1 MECRSVLWAAVAL
14 FGMALPSLAHS
25 VDVRRIPVAAAE
37 KYQLTDPWYAKY
49 SEVRGIPVVGS
60 AGVDDRTLGLA
71 RRTVARVLATVPHD
85 TVRQLRQA
93 NFRIAVIAR
102 GETISAVP
110 GARDRLGP
118 DADRLYWGGF
128 GATRHWPLCVA
139 TEANLADRVGEEN
152 LLVYGL
158 ATSIAE
164 LALQPGNPSFAPTL
178 DKAYAHAMKNRLWAN
193 SYAGANTDSYW
204 AEGVQSYFDANR
216 EGSRGGDGIHGR
228 INTRRELRAHD
239 PRLYRLIADEFGP
252 GR

>member
-1 MECRSVLWAAVAL
+1 MEYRLGLWAAVAL
-14 FGMALPSLAHS
+14 FAMALPSPLRAAE
-25 VDVRRIPVAAAE
+25 VPATAAE

-60 AGVDDRTLGLA
+60 AAVDDRTLRLA
-71 RRTVARVLATVPHD
+71 RRTVARVLATVPRD

-93 NFRIAVIAR
+93 NFRIAIIAR

-118 DADRLYWGGF
+118 DADRRYWGGF
-128 GATRHWPLCVA
+128 GATPHWPLCVA
-139 TEANLADRVGEEN
+139 TEANLADRAGEEN
-152 LLVYGL
+152 LLVYSL

-164 LALQPGNPSFAPTL
+164 LALRPGERSFAPAL
-178 DKAYAHAMKNRLWAN
+178 DKAYAHAATNRLWAN
-193 SYAGANTDSYW
+193 TYAGTSVNSYW
-204 AEGVQSYFDANR
+204 AEGVQSYFNANR

-228 INTRRELRAHD
+228 INTRRKLRAYD
-239 PRLYRLIADEFGP
+239 PLLYRLIAEEFGP